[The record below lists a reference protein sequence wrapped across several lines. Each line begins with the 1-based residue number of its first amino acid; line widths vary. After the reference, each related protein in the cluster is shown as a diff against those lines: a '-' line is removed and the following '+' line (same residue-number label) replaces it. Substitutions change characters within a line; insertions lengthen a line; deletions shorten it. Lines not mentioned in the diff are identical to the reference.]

1 MKIQPIHLTSK
12 VPKQNIRKQVYDA
25 LSVYK
30 YIGLPVIG
38 FIGTDIFT
46 KRIKQKSNFYDKISL

>member
-1 MKIQPIHLTSK
+1 MKIQPIHLTPK
-12 VPKQNIRKQVYDA
+12 IHKQNIKKQISDA

-38 FIGTDIFT
+38 FIGQDILI
-46 KRIKQKSNFYDKISL
+46 KKIKQKSNFYDKIKM